1 MAEPVIQSSAAFF
14 FFFLKSLVPAIQQPA
29 LQALCYM
36 DSMLLH
42 TQVSQPF
49 ILWAVT

>member
-1 MAEPVIQSSAAFF
+1 MAEPVIQSSAA

-29 LQALCYM
+29 LKALCYM
-36 DSMLLH
+36 DSTLLH